1 MAAPRS
7 GEVKCD
13 HCTPIT
19 ETTIMSSACAVCF
32 HLSHVFTQIPYALIV
47 TGVSFVRVIHAGLIQ
62 NVVINL
68 IIAVA
73 LMIGTLLVIKA
84 IVSSKHAGI
93 FSEMVE
99 ANKSLAHQ

>member
-1 MAAPRS
+1 M
-7 GEVKCD
+7 
-13 HCTPIT
+13 
-19 ETTIMSSACAVCF
+19 
-32 HLSHVFTQIPYALIV
+32 
-47 TGVSFVRVIHAGLIQ
+47 TGVSFVSFILAGLIQ

-93 FSEMVE
+93 FNEMVE

>member
-1 MAAPRS
+1 MANFM
-7 GEVKCD
+7 
-13 HCTPIT
+13 TLFIT
-19 ETTIMSSACAVCF
+19 
-32 HLSHVFTQIPYALIV
+32 
-47 TGVSFVRVIHAGLIQ
+47 
-62 NVVINL
+62 L

-93 FSEMVE
+93 FNEMVE